1 MPFQFAFAA
10 AMLAAQAPAPTPP
23 RTSDSQAIV
32 VQGTRDQGRAASDY
46 IDKVL
51 PAGFD
56 AAIGRFEEPLCPQ
69 IVGLPDA
76 LRDQVLGRIAE
87 VAEAA
92 NIRINPD
99 KCTPNMLIVIVD
111 DKKALIEGMRHKKE
125 AYLYGVG
132 SDTIKSLENSSRPV
146 AAWQISDVIGADGMP
161 LRQDGDGFPR
171 LFTTLPPS
179 RMVMTTKKRL
189 LGGIV
194 VLEHRGL
201 VGVTT
206 RQLADYAMLRLL
218 TTIGNSERPAPGSS
232 VLSLFNDGVAPADA
246 PPSLTWWDLAF
257 LKALGDT
264 RSDIAP
270 DSQLSQIRTKMLR
283 EMAKVPRGQ

>member
-10 AMLAAQAPAPTPP
+10 AMLAAQAAPSAP